1 MEEIPE
7 IVKPKNLQR
16 RWFSNWDTPPKT
28 NMEPQKWWFVD
39 VSPFASGYFQV
50 PAVSFR
56 GCIALGFLWSASDV
70 CEDGGLL
77 VLTSEVSKLSLGGV
91 QKSHPHGSGIQS
103 LTRKHH
109 PPVRAASMWKLLGY
123 TTA

>member
-28 NMEPQKWWFVD
+28 NMEPKKWWFVD
-39 VSPFASGYFQV
+39 VSPFARGYFQV

-77 VLTSEVSKLSLGGV
+77 FFDFGGSLNSPWVGCKNLTLFW
-91 QKSHPHGSGIQS
+91 SGIQS

-109 PPVRAASMWKLLGY
+109 PPVRAASMWKLLG
-123 TTA
+123 AS